1 MFGDANAHMRKNLG
15 YHLDP
20 EHADEFRSLLR
31 RTGYKRFEEAVEVV
45 KLQGWTVTDVGKRH
59 KLLVRAMWDLM
70 PAKTTKYRNPE
81 AQRAMERQLELDR
94 EMMARI
100 DAEP

>member
-1 MFGDANAHMRKNLG
+1 
-15 YHLDP
+15 
-20 EHADEFRSLLR
+20 
-31 RTGYKRFEEAVEVV
+31 
-45 KLQGWTVTDVGKRH
+45 VTDVGKRH